1 MLYTCNLHFVAVV
14 IYIYKIINKNAMEL
28 GECLNDKAYIIMV
41 PKKKENCLFVSR
53 GVKAL
58 NSKEHASDG

>member
-1 MLYTCNLHFVAVV
+1 MLYTCNLHFVAFV

>member
-1 MLYTCNLHFVAVV
+1 
-14 IYIYKIINKNAMEL
+14 MEL
-28 GECLNDKAYIIMV
+28 GECLNGKAYIIMV

>member
-1 MLYTCNLHFVAVV
+1 
-14 IYIYKIINKNAMEL
+14 MEL

-41 PKKKENCLFVSR
+41 PKKKENCLFASR